1 MTLGAVETDPVEIS
15 ALEFDVLWEHFYGVD
30 QMPLVLKVPSPG
42 KTDEERKRIVRWVW
56 DGLARR
62 GLGTPV
68 DPHPLLLRLLNLLR
82 RPDREIDG
90 RLWVGGELRVLV
102 AATGDEAVL
111 ATLFRPAGSPTGGVA
126 GSAAG
131 SPAASAAGG
140 VAASAAGSAAGSP
153 MGGVAGGVAGGAA
166 GSPAAGT
173 AGSAAAGRAGGMAD
187 GAAATLRL
195 QGADATGLPRFA
207 LSVLPPLPAGP
218 GQSITLPTADF
229 TAAAAEATRQEE
241 LAVSLRNRG
250 VRDIDAKALAEM
262 IGDIVNRGQYGSAVR
277 DKWGRR
283 IRAARVISFFDTA
296 DGRYLQVRRAEEG
309 TDPWTTISPADHRR
323 MLQHLTELHEE
334 QLP

>member
-1 MTLGAVETDPVEIS
+1 MTLGAVETDPLEIS
-15 ALEFDVLWEHFYGVD
+15 ALEFDVLWEHFYGLD

-42 KTDEERKRIVRWVW
+42 RTDTERARIVRSVW

-68 DPHPLLLRLLNLLR
+68 DPHPVLVRLLDLLR

-102 AATGDEAVL
+102 AATGDDAVL
-111 ATLFRPAGSPTGGVA
+111 ATLSGGA
-126 GSAAG
+126 
-131 SPAASAAGG
+131 
-140 VAASAAGSAAGSP
+140 
-153 MGGVAGGVAGGAA
+153 AGGAA
-166 GSPAAGT
+166 RGT
-173 AGSAAAGRAGGMAD
+173 LKLR
-187 GAAATLRL
+187 GAE
-195 QGADATGLPRFA
+195 ATGLPRFA
-207 LSVLPPLPAGP
+207 LSVLPPMPAGP

-229 TAAAAEATRQEE
+229 TAAAAEATKQEE

-250 VRDIDAKALAEM
+250 VRDADAKALSEM
-262 IGDIVNRGQYGSAVR
+262 IGDIVNRGQFGSAVR

-283 IRAARVISFFDTA
+283 VRATRVISFFDTA

-334 QLP
+334 QQPG